1 MTWRVTLT
9 GADTGTG
16 YVFEI
21 DAPADAFEPMVYA
34 SAFHEYR
41 NLVEIGDIADPY
53 CLPTGIEYIDDKES

>member
-9 GADTGTG
+9 GDDTSNE

-21 DAPADAFEPMVYA
+21 DAPADAFEPVVYA
-34 SAFHEYR
+34 SAFQEYR
-41 NLVEIGDIADPY
+41 NLVEIGEIAEPY